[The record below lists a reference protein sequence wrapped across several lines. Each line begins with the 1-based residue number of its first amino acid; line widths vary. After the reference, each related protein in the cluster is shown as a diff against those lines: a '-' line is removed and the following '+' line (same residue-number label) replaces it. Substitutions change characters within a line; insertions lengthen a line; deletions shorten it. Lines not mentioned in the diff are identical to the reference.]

1 MLYTDTLFKM
11 SSLCCH
17 ARCAALVS
25 KQEMLQVQLMSR
37 QRSCIDENETVFIFG
52 LIQYRKIKI

>member
-1 MLYTDTLFKM
+1 MLYSDTLFKM

-37 QRSCIDENETVFIFG
+37 QRSCTDEAEAVFIFG
-52 LIQYRKIKI
+52 LIQY